1 MTTNMMMKMTH
12 HLVHNSLLLT
22 MRRVCAVV
30 QQVSIGTVHLESLDS
45 AQLRAE
51 QLEKISGKVTSW
63 SQQSAT
69 SISISTTW

>member
-1 MTTNMMMKMTH
+1 MMMKMTH

-22 MRRVCAVV
+22 MRRV

-63 SQQSAT
+63 SQQSA
-69 SISISTTW
+69 IIIIYTTW